1 MDIFLRKIAFSLLTF
16 VLAATTLHAEDLDT
30 IKQSGQLR
38 VAMSGQYPPFGFVNE
53 HNEVVGFDVEIGSE
67 IAKRIGVQVEIVT
80 TAWDGI
86 IAGLLAGKFD
96 AIVGSMSITAER
108 KKTIDFV
115 GPYYHAGPGIF
126 VPEGS
131 AIQNPDDLKGKLVGV
146 ILGETGAEWV
156 KSLKGVSITT
166 YKGLPEL
173 LLEINAG
180 RIDAFVT
187 DRIAP
192 VVVIKERK
200 LPLHEVKVANSG
212 VPDEIGIAIRKGN
225 PALSKAIQKALDDMM
240 ADGTYAKIS
249 MKWIGEDIR

>member
-1 MDIFLRKIAFSLLTF
+1 MDLIFRKFAFALLAF
-16 VLAATTLHAEDLDT
+16 VLAAPSLHAEDLDA
-30 IKQSGQLR
+30 IKQSGRLR
-38 VAMSGQYPPFGFVNE
+38 IAMSGQYPPFGFVNE
-53 HNEVVGFDVEIGSE
+53 QNEVVGFDVEIGSE
-67 IAKRIGVQVEIVT
+67 IAKRMGLRPEIVT

-96 AIVGSMSITAER
+96 AIVGSMTITDER

-126 VPEGS
+126 VPESS
-131 AIQNPDDLKGKLVGV
+131 AIQNPDDLEGKLVGV
-146 ILGETGAEWV
+146 ILGETSAEWV
-156 KSLKGVSITT
+156 STRKGVSTTT
-166 YKGLPEL
+166 YKGLPEM
-173 LLEINAG
+173 LLEINAE

-192 VVVIKERK
+192 VVAIKERK
-200 LPLHEVKVANSG
+200 LPLREVKVVNHG
-212 VPDEIGIAIRKGN
+212 IPDEIGIAIRKSN

-249 MKWIGEDIR
+249 RKWIGEDIR